1 MKTMNSDTRAT
12 LPKIE
17 NSWVWI
23 PQFFEM
29 IAQAEDDIA
38 TGKIQSYQ
46 SVQDL
51 IDDLN
56 G

>member
-1 MKTMNSDTRAT
+1 MNSDTRAI
-12 LPKIE
+12 LPEIQ
-17 NSWVWI
+17 NSWVWS

-38 TGKIQSYQ
+38 KGKIQSYQ

-51 IDDLN
+51 LDGLN